1 MRLTGA
7 FCHSFGRFAV
17 SVALGCAFR
26 RVVDRSVIVP
36 LTTAAPTPAPR
47 ALGLLVVLITSS
59 ALCAGIG
66 SLLLR
71 VGCVVPLGLAVS
83 AVAAIVAI
91 VSAAAVTL
99 SVAISFTAIVTLSIA
114 RSVAGPSAILFAFAA
129 TTALTLFGF
138 VLAVIAKQKC
148 PEARQKTG
156 FLR

>member
-36 LTTAAPTPAPR
+36 LTTAAPAPAPR
-47 ALGLLVVLITSS
+47 ALGLLTVLITAS

-71 VGCVVPLGLAVS
+71 VSRVVTLGLTVS
-83 AVAAIVAI
+83 AIATVVSV
-91 VSAAAVTL
+91 VSAAAVALTVVVAVFAIVSL
-99 SVAISFTAIVTLSIA
+99 SVT
-114 RSVAGPSAILFAFAA
+114 RSVAGSLPVLLALTA
-129 TTALTLFGF
+129 TIALTLF
-138 VLAVIAKQKC
+138 
-148 PEARQKTG
+148 
-156 FLR
+156 